1 MAYTKHNFKSG
12 DTLYAS
18 QLNEIEDQ
26 IALNEDGVGQ
36 LSEEK
41 ADKTTVDALAEENTS
56 ANERIDKIDSELEM
70 AANVSRNL
78 NVTKYVNKTKAG
90 VTATVNEDNSVTLT
104 GTPEGGFFMIETAA
118 DRQAACFQLPAGTYT
133 MSGDNASPYISG
145 YVCLYP
151 NKACTTPQQ
160 TIKSSP
166 KGNPTTFTT
175 TEDLYAIFAITL
187 SKTATLG
194 DGVTLKLQLEKGERA
209 TNYVSPFTPD
219 MRSGR
224 FASIENRID
233 DLEAVVYRENDIDYY
248 HEDNYLANKAA
259 RVIELGKTADDI
271 FVVITDQHWERNAK
285 KSPYVINDLCKSC
298 HVPRMFNLGD
308 MADTPR
314 QDLADMMAVNFDGD
328 IHYVMG
334 NHDYF
339 RPAKG
344 KGLAYVYDSG
354 KPMQIGVRERHYY
367 YVDNHQSKLR
377 YIILSGFDEG
387 VEGGDSWTRGFEE
400 AQMTWLT
407 TEALNV
413 ENGWGVL
420 VYMHH
425 THHISD
431 DRLNVTADVYA
442 APVLELLDE
451 NNAGGK
457 IIAIFSGHTHIDA
470 VMHTT
475 GGIPIII
482 TACDKYQA
490 YTSGDYFDFYDDD
503 RVLGTITEQ
512 CFDVVAIDKTTQTIS
527 LIRIG
532 APAYDIVDG
541 VNSGNK
547 LEERTVTY

>member
-1 MAYTKHNFKSG
+1 MSNYEKQNFVKG
-12 DTLYAS
+12 QILKAEH
-18 QLNEIEDQ
+18 LNHIEDG
-26 IALNEDGVGQ
+26 IGQ
-36 LSEEK
+36 LSEEID
-41 ADKTTVDALAEENTS
+41 AHDEQITTF
-56 ANERIDKIDSELEM
+56 DSELEM

-78 NVTKYVNKTKAG
+78 NVTKYVTKTSVG
-90 VTATVNEDNSVTLT
+90 ITATVNDDNSVTLT
-104 GTPEGGFFMIETAA
+104 GTPENDFYMIATSA
-118 DRQAACFQLPAGTYT
+118 DRQAACFPLPAGTYT
-133 MSGDNASPYISG
+133 MSGDDASAYISG
-145 YVCLYP
+145 YLCLYP
-151 NKACTTPQQ
+151 NKACITLQQ
-160 TIKSSP
+160 AIKSSP
-166 KGNPTTFTT
+166 KGSPTTFTT
-175 TEDLYAIFAITL
+175 TEDLYAVFAITV
-187 SKTATLG
+187 SKTATFG

-209 TNYVSPFTPD
+209 TNYVSPFSPD

-248 HEDNYLANKAA
+248 HEDNYLANKAT
-259 RVIELGKTADDI
+259 RVNELGKTADDI
-271 FVVITDQHWERNAK
+271 FMVITDQHWERNAK

-314 QDLADMMAVNFDGD
+314 QDLADMMAANYPGD

-339 RPAKG
+339 IPATG

-354 KPMQIGVRERHYY
+354 KPMQDGVRERHYY
-367 YVDNHQSKLR
+367 YVDNPQSKMR
-377 YIILSGFDEG
+377 YIILSGFAEG
-387 VEGGDSWTRGFEE
+387 DDNNSWTRGFEE

-413 ENGWGVL
+413 ESGWNVL

-425 THHISD
+425 THQISE

-442 APVLELLDE
+442 APVLTLLDE
-451 NNAGGK
+451 NNTDGK

-482 TACDKYQA
+482 IACDKYQA

-512 CFDVVAIDKTTQTIS
+512 CFDVAAIDKTARTIN
-527 LIRIG
+527 LVRIG
-532 APAYDIVDG
+532 APAHDIVDG
-541 VNSGNK
+541 VNSGK
-547 LEERTVTY
+547 VLEERVVTY